1 MHIFPVHISS
11 LISHVAT
18 ATVRSDCRRL
28 LAANVHRTFG
38 LPLTTIFGRKS
49 DLGNLMQ
56 I

>member
-18 ATVRSDCRRL
+18 ATVRSDCHRL

-38 LPLTTIFGRKS
+38 LPLTTIFWRKS
-49 DLGNLMQ
+49 ALGNLMQ

>member
-1 MHIFPVHISS
+1 MHLFPVHISS

-28 LAANVHRTFG
+28 LATNVHRTFG